1 MSNSFDWNNFN
12 KIFQQFFPQ
21 GTNMGLGPKIDLS
34 WVNKHI
40 EETLKQAM
48 PQSSPRKSAPP
59 SYAYDMVEIH
69 NYVIVKL
76 TMSESEA
83 RNVRLSASSSQL
95 KIYSDSSRKQQ
106 IIPLPALIEPESS
119 KAIYKNNILEI
130 RLLKH
135 ETAERFSQ
143 LNIRFI

>member
-48 PQSSPRKSAPP
+48 PQSSPRK
-59 SYAYDMVEIH
+59 
-69 NYVIVKL
+69 
-76 TMSESEA
+76 
-83 RNVRLSASSSQL
+83 
-95 KIYSDSSRKQQ
+95 
-106 IIPLPALIEPESS
+106 
-119 KAIYKNNILEI
+119 
-130 RLLKH
+130 
-135 ETAERFSQ
+135 
-143 LNIRFI
+143 